1 MEKETTGKISFTLS
15 SASSRPNPSAVQ
27 VPSQPFPYR
36 GAVTAATGGDPGD
49 EGEDGVAKPQFIS
62 VFDASQ
68 SLAASHDTRSV
79 IIPPVPDAKTKCP
92 LPVPAPDDDYM
103 RWKFREDMKD
113 LPQDRG
119 LDEFKDIRV
128 EDFPFAYLAG
138 YGWSEGQ
145 VIGRNKMLAVPKV
158 RSFTLL
164 SLDVEVEQSNFICTE
179 TEHAGDSL
187 QFRHKQ
193 MFSVLLT
200 RFEILHVELVYTM
213 WLSLFP
219 LPGQHSS
226 IDNPVV
232 DTRHDI
238 EERLS
243 ALGFLHIHGLEHES
257 RKECEFMAA
266 AFPRVSVLGLLNL
279 PDRLNQ
285 PTLPHPRPA
294 LVSSYYAA
302 DHPRIRFP
310 QRVQSRRSP
319 PSSSIKKG
327 D

>member
-15 SASSRPNPSAVQ
+15 SSSSRPNPSAVQ

-213 WLSLFP
+213 WLTVFRCRRRFCPFSLK
-219 LPGQHSS
+219 LKTH
-226 IDNPVV
+226 
-232 DTRHDI
+232 R
-238 EERLS
+238 
-243 ALGFLHIHGLEHES
+243 
-257 RKECEFMAA
+257 
-266 AFPRVSVLGLLNL
+266 
-279 PDRLNQ
+279 
-285 PTLPHPRPA
+285 
-294 LVSSYYAA
+294 
-302 DHPRIRFP
+302 
-310 QRVQSRRSP
+310 
-319 PSSSIKKG
+319 
-327 D
+327 